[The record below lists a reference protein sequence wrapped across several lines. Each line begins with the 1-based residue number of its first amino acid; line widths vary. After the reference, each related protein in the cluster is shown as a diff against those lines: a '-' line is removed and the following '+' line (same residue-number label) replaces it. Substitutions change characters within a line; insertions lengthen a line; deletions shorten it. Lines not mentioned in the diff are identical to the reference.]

1 MSSRLAIE
9 SSRIE
14 GILNSLMAAPAT
26 DVESQTLEFKGWG
39 RDEKD
44 LSRLLA
50 EATVCLANADG
61 GLVIVGVHD
70 RNVGRPAFEPC
81 RFGTIRA
88 DWVRARIGQ
97 LTKPP
102 VRCYVERA
110 GDAVR
115 DLPCAESAD
124 VNVI

>member
-14 GILNSLMAAPAT
+14 GILNSLMAASAT

-70 RNVGRPAFEPC
+70 RNV
-81 RFGTIRA
+81 RA
-88 DWVRARIGQ
+88 SRNSTRLSLQTSCARICG
-97 LTKPP
+97 T
-102 VRCYVERA
+102 
-110 GDAVR
+110 AV
-115 DLPCAESAD
+115 
-124 VNVI
+124 

>member
-26 DVESQTLEFKGWG
+26 DVESQTLEFKSWG
-39 RDEKD
+39 KDEKD

-61 GLVIVGVHD
+61 GLVIVGVRD
-70 RNVGRPAFEPC
+70 KKAGRAAFEPC
-81 RFGTIRA
+81 PFGTIRG
-88 DWVRARIGQ
+88 DWVRSRVGRV
-97 LTKPP
+97 TKPP
-102 VRCYVERA
+102 VKCYVERA

-115 DLPCAESAD
+115 NLP
-124 VNVI
+124 